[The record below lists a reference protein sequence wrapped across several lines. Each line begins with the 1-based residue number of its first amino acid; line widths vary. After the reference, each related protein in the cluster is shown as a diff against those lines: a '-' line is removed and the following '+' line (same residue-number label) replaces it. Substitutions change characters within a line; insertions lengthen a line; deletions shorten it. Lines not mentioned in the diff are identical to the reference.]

1 MELNAKALG
10 LSIGIIEAL
19 VLAVVAY
26 VAMQFGY
33 GADLVEAIGS
43 LAKGYEVSMSG
54 IIIGAIWGFVGGFVP
69 GLLIGWLYNLFS

>member
-19 VLAVVAY
+19 VLALLGY

-33 GADLVEAIGS
+33 GQAVIDSIGT
-43 LAKGYEVSMSG
+43 LFKGYDASLGG
-54 IIIGAIWGFVGGFVP
+54 IIIGAIWGFVKGFVL
-69 GLLIGWLYNLFS
+69 GILIGWLYNLFS